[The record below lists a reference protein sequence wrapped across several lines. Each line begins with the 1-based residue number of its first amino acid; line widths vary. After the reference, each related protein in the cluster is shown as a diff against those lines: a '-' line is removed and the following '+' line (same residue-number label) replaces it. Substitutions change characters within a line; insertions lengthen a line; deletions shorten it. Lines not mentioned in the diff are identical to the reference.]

1 MPSCEYRVIAC
12 EQCSLVIATFGRS
25 KKIIQMAAI
34 ARTKQ
39 FKFAGVK
46 QMLLICVCT
55 CSTFMG
61 TLTLCTDCARR
72 HYFYMHYLVLC
83 AVE

>member
-1 MPSCEYRVIAC
+1 VPSCEYSVIAH
-12 EQCSLVIATFGRS
+12 EQCSSVIATFGRS
-25 KKIIQMAAI
+25 EKIIQMAA
-34 ARTKQ
+34 AACTNH
-39 FKFAGVK
+39 FNLAGVK

-55 CSTFMG
+55 CSTFTG

-72 HYFYMHYLVLC
+72 GYFYMHYLVLC